1 MSSFRKVLS
10 RKVLAGKSQVIVR
23 VNIDRDNRP
32 MMKTGIY
39 IDPAHFSN
47 GEIIIPNRGKFNSD
61 DVRNAK
67 RERAEVEAFCERID
81 EIIMAGFNH
90 VKVINKEWIQSVM
103 SLDDKGKIHRV
114 DGRITYEEIKKA
126 FKRLSNV
133 AKYRSD
139 ANFSEF
145 MTVYDYIDEYCRVRD
160 LSTSRIH
167 GYRSLKRIIFRFTQF
182 QRLIEGNMTFD
193 FDLETLCADDMS
205 EFKTYIQNEGNL
217 VSKFPLIYEKIIDM
231 MKKELPRELKI
242 KDTYGLDNKSENY
255 SIYTIKKLI
264 SVVNW
269 LRDDKKVLVNDPFAG
284 FEVGSPRY
292 VKRPVYLSMDERNI
306 LANFDFSDDELMS
319 IQRDIFIFQCFVGC
333 RYGDLIR
340 LTPAN
345 VNNGVL
351 EYVAGKTRKNK
362 EPAQPRIPLSKMAK
376 RLIDR
381 YDGVDCNGYLF
392 PFVNINKYNDLLKE
406 MFQKAGLDRQVFV
419 YDPMEKQEVVKHLY
433 EVASSHMARKT
444 FVGNSYKMTKDPSI
458 IGMMSGHALGSKAFA
473 RYRDIDDDDLMEVIE
488 KIDLD

>member
-1 MSSFRKVLS
+1 
-10 RKVLAGKSQVIVR
+10 
-23 VNIDRDNRP
+23 
-32 MMKTGIY
+32 
-39 IDPAHFSN
+39 
-47 GEIIIPNRGKFNSD
+47 
-61 DVRNAK
+61 
-67 RERAEVEAFCERID
+67 
-81 EIIMAGFNH
+81 
-90 VKVINKEWIQSVM
+90 
-103 SLDDKGKIHRV
+103 
-114 DGRITYEEIKKA
+114 
-126 FKRLSNV
+126 
-133 AKYRSD
+133 
-139 ANFSEF
+139 
-145 MTVYDYIDEYCRVRD
+145 
-160 LSTSRIH
+160 
-167 GYRSLKRIIFRFTQF
+167 
-182 QRLIEGNMTFD
+182 
-193 FDLETLCADDMS
+193 MS

-217 VSKFPLIYEKIIDM
+217 VSKFPLIYDKIIDM

-381 YDGVDCNGYLF
+381 YEGVDCNGHLF
-392 PFVNINKYNDLLKE
+392 PFVNISKYNDLLKE
-406 MFQKAGLDRQVFV
+406 MFQKAGLNRQVFV